1 VSVERILLPVIQ
13 ELAEVEDRLFQEI
26 GGNVELIGE
35 ITRYVLKSG
44 GKRIRPAL
52 LLLSAK
58 LCGYRDGT
66 RNIALAAVA
75 EYMHAATLIHDDII
89 DHADKRRGLP
99 SANSIW
105 GPQISV
111 LAGDF
116 LYARSLQILVADG
129 DLAVMQAFA
138 DATVRMTEGE
148 VREVQMAG
156 NLDLTYDEY
165 LEIIISKTAALIS
178 AACRAGALIAGAD
191 ASAVAALTG
200 FGLNL
205 GIGFQL
211 VDDALDFVAK
221 EDRLGKPVGNDFKEG
236 KVTFPVFHVL
246 RAGSE
251 ADRSRLRE
259 LAAKE
264 TIGESHLAEVKEI
277 VERHGAVAA
286 TMEQVRTYLEKAKD
300 SLAIFSDSAAKR
312 SLILMADFVRDR
324 DW

>member
-1 VSVERILLPVIQ
+1 VTVEGILSPVVW
-13 ELAEVEDRLFQEI
+13 ELAEVEERLFQEI
-26 GGNVELIGE
+26 GGNVELIAE
-35 ITRYVLKSG
+35 IIRYVLKSG

-58 LCGYRDGT
+58 LCGYRDGS

-89 DHADKRRGLP
+89 DNADKRRGLP
-99 SANSIW
+99 SANSTW
-105 GPQISV
+105 GPQVSV

-156 NLDLTYDEY
+156 NLDITYDEY

-178 AACRAGALIAGAD
+178 AACRAGALIAGAE
-191 ASAVAALTG
+191 APVVAALTE

-236 KVTFPVFHVL
+236 KVTFPVFQIL
-246 RAGSE
+246 RAGSA
-251 ADRSRLRE
+251 ADRDRIRE
-259 LAAKE
+259 LATKE
-264 TIGESHLAEVKEI
+264 TMGESELAEVKEM
-277 VERHGAVAA
+277 VERHGAVGA
-286 TMEQVRTYLEKAKD
+286 TMEQVRIYLEKAKE
-300 SLAIFSDSAAKR
+300 SLAIFPDSPAKR
-312 SLILMADFVRDR
+312 SLVLMVDFVRDR

>member
-1 VSVERILLPVIQ
+1 MTVERILFPVIH
-13 ELAEVEDRLFQEI
+13 ELAEVEDRLFQQI

-58 LCGYRDGT
+58 LCGYRGGT
-66 RNIALAAVA
+66 RNVALAAVA

-156 NLDLTYDEY
+156 NLELTYDEY

-178 AACRAGALIAGAD
+178 AACRAGALIAGSEA
-191 ASAVAALTG
+191 AAVAALTE

-205 GIGFQL
+205 GIGYQL
-211 VDDALDFVAK
+211 VDDALDFIAK

-259 LAAKE
+259 LAAA
-264 TIGESHLAEVKEI
+264 ESIRESDLAEVKEM

-286 TMEQVRTYLEKAKD
+286 TMEQVHAYLEKAKE
-300 SLAIFSDSAAKR
+300 SLSIFPDSAAKR
-312 SLILMADFVRDR
+312 SLVLMVDFVRDR

>member
-1 VSVERILLPVIQ
+1 MTVEGILSPVVW
-13 ELAEVEDRLFQEI
+13 ELAEVEERLFQEI
-26 GGNVELIGE
+26 GGNVELIAE
-35 ITRYVLKSG
+35 IIRYVLKSG

-58 LCGYRDGT
+58 LCGYRDGS

-89 DHADKRRGLP
+89 DNADKRRGLP
-99 SANSIW
+99 SANSTW
-105 GPQISV
+105 GPQVSV

-156 NLDLTYDEY
+156 NLDITYDEY

-178 AACRAGALIAGAD
+178 AACRAGALIAGAE
-191 ASAVAALTG
+191 APVVAALTE

-236 KVTFPVFHVL
+236 KVTFPVFQIL
-246 RAGSE
+246 RAGSA
-251 ADRSRLRE
+251 ADRDRIRE
-259 LAAKE
+259 LATKE
-264 TIGESHLAEVKEI
+264 TMGESELAEVKEM
-277 VERHGAVAA
+277 VERHGAVGA
-286 TMEQVRTYLEKAKD
+286 TMEQVRIYLEKAKE
-300 SLAIFSDSAAKR
+300 SLAIFPDSPAKR
-312 SLILMADFVRDR
+312 SLVLMVDFVRDR

>member
-1 VSVERILLPVIQ
+1 MSVERILLPVIQ